1 MGHLRTTGVLACAL
15 FLSLALTGCN
25 DDGGDVFVDGDR
37 PGQGSESDGNGGTD
51 GSLQKAVVSTQGRLV
66 PVQGEDLIINP
77 PLRHAAAPEPG
88 AMADAGGSG
97 FVDRETGEPV
107 SEFPN
112 IGKFERGA
120 GSPRVTRNELVAAM
134 TDLAPASE
142 PASVYWMLH
151 MADMQVVDE
160 ESPGLIPASKFAVPT
175 VTSAAYRP
183 QNPYI
188 VHTANAMVEAAEE
201 VQKRTRAYDLAV
213 HTGDAIENAQQ
224 NELDWFV
231 TLLDGGRVEPD
242 SGERVDLIP
251 GPGNDPQDPF
261 DANGLSA
268 PWLSTIGNHD
278 LNVIGN
284 LPPLLIQYANDP
296 VRFGFIQQAFGAMG
310 LAVPNISTASER
322 HDRLT
327 PEQLF
332 LETEDGLLG
341 LNTPITLDGLLSNTE
356 LSRAFDQYFDGG
368 DLWPQPIVADRKRE
382 TINTC
387 DFVDAHLDAP
397 GEPTGHG
404 FTSAFNADNGD
415 GNCSGD
421 FVYTPDDAPWLR
433 VISLSTGYPYGGDQ
447 GVVGRAQAAPDRDA
461 LMANNG
467 VDEDTSD
474 AISTPGGALQDSP
487 LQRVEPGSG
496 RLFNLPAFQGLP
508 EPEANGIPRRDSVAF
523 LDQQIAAAEADQ
535 QLAIVISHHRSG
547 SLTDASEL
555 RVFLE
560 VAICN
565 AVSEAAVLV
574 DADCD
579 SSDGTLS
586 TGDVGASVAGPDAAG
601 NRQALDFFARLS
613 TQNAAQTYE
622 NLTQTLLATGGAL
635 INRFQPGA
643 TEQLASGFE
652 ILFALRALMP
662 DPVDALTPEA
672 FRDKLAAS
680 PNVILHMAGH
690 EHRLRVAAVCADS
703 TLIPAGSEDS
713 CEPASRQGQ
722 GYYEVVTAGSL
733 ELSKEWRLQELID
746 NNNGT
751 LDVLVTTF
759 GTRGNALSEA
769 GLRLAFADALTGGL
783 DIVPSPDGTVN
794 NHQDM
799 PGDVNVALTVPIP
812 SIVDTV
818 LDTVDSRRDS
828 IVTQASE
835 LLEPQA
841 AAN

>member
-1 MGHLRTTGVLACAL
+1 MGHLRTTGALACAL

-25 DDGGDVFVDGDR
+25 DGGDAFVDVDR

-51 GSLQKAVVSTQGRLV
+51 GSLQKAVASTQSRLV
-66 PVQGEDLIINP
+66 PVQGNDLITNP
-77 PLRHAAAPEPG
+77 PLRHADAPEPG
-88 AMADAGGSG
+88 AMADAGTTG

-231 TLLDGGRVEPD
+231 TLLDGGRIEPD

-261 DANGLSA
+261 DAAGLNA

-284 LPPLLIQYANDP
+284 LPPILIQYVNNP

-310 LAVPNISTASER
+310 LAVPNTATASER
-322 HDRLT
+322 RDRLT
-327 PEQLF
+327 PEQMF
-332 LETEDGLLG
+332 LQTDDGLLG
-341 LNTPITLDGLLSNTE
+341 LTTPITLDGLLSNTE
-356 LSRAFDQYFDGG
+356 LSRAFDQYFNDG
-368 DLWPQPIVADRKRE
+368 DLMPQPIVADEKRA
-382 TINTC
+382 TIDTC
-387 DFVDAHLDAP
+387 DFVQAHLDAP
-397 GEPTGHG
+397 GKPAGHG
-404 FTSAFNADNGD
+404 FTSAFNADSGD
-415 GNCSGD
+415 GHCSGD
-421 FVYTPDDAPWLR
+421 FAYSPDGAPWLR
-433 VISLSTGYPYGGDQ
+433 VISLATGYAYGGDQ
-447 GVVGRAQAAPDRDA
+447 GVVGRAQAAPDRAA
-461 LMANNG
+461 LQANNG
-467 VDEDTSD
+467 VNDDTSD
-474 AISTPGGALQDSP
+474 DFSTPANVLRSDP
-487 LQRVEPGSG
+487 LERVGPGTR
-496 RLFNLPAFQGLP
+496 RLFNLPAFQGLA
-508 EPEANGIPRRDSVAF
+508 EPEDNGDPRRDSVAF

-547 SLTDASEL
+547 SLTNASEL

-560 VAICN
+560 AAICD
-565 AVSEAAVLV
+565 AVSAAAISFE
-574 DADCD
+574 ADCD
-579 SSDGTLS
+579 PSDGTMS
-586 TGDVGASVAGPDAAG
+586 TGDVGAPVNGRDAAG
-601 NRQALDFFARLS
+601 NKQALDFYAQLS
-613 TQNAAQTYE
+613 TQNPLQTFDA
-622 NLTQTLLATGGAL
+622 LTQTQLDLVGGL
-635 INRFQPGA
+635 VNSVQPGA

-672 FRDKLAAS
+672 FRDKLASS

-690 EHRLRVAAVCADS
+690 EHRLRVAAVCADT
-703 TLIPAGSEDS
+703 TLIPAGSDEI
-713 CEPASRQGQ
+713 CEAATRQGQ
-722 GYYEVVTAGSL
+722 GYYEIVTAGSL

-751 LDVLVTTF
+751 LGVLVTTF

-769 GLRLAFADALTGGL
+769 GLKLAFADALTGGL
-783 DIVPSPDGTVN
+783 DIVPENGIN

-812 SIVDTV
+812 SMLDLV

-828 IVTQASE
+828 IVTQDSE